1 MNDPLIPEWMK
12 KKKTE
17 KTEQT
22 EQGSASAKEEVR
34 QRPIVTFA
42 SLIIEKD
49 SQKFWRELQ
58 EKLRISV
65 QFLPEL
71 GLTGSTS
78 SFGSGVRV
86 SVSFPG
92 ILPIRT
98 YTDLFWA
105 KEAGGI
111 RCSGRNIGAYIL
123 QFRVTPDNRVA
134 VLSSRGGNDLMN
146 PEEACE
152 HVMKVMIDLI
162 GSQE

>member
-58 EKLRISV
+58 VKLRISV

-111 RCSGRNIGAYIL
+111 RSEER
-123 QFRVTPDNRVA
+123 RVGKECR
-134 VLSSRGGNDLMN
+134 SRWS
-146 PEEACE
+146 PY
-152 HVMKVMIDLI
+152 
-162 GSQE
+162 

>member
-1 MNDPLIPEWMK
+1 
-12 KKKTE
+12 
-17 KTEQT
+17 
-22 EQGSASAKEEVR
+22 
-34 QRPIVTFA
+34 
-42 SLIIEKD
+42 
-49 SQKFWRELQ
+49 
-58 EKLRISV
+58 
-65 QFLPEL
+65 
-71 GLTGSTS
+71 
-78 SFGSGVRV
+78 
-86 SVSFPG
+86 VSFPG